1 MYTLCVICARTGS
14 KGVKNKNFLRIKG
27 KSLIRHT
34 LDFAVKSKIFD
45 SIRVKDQEKSSP
57 IKIILETDDI
67 HS

>member
-34 LDFAVKSKIFD
+34 LDFAVKSKIFEYC
-45 SIRVKDQEKSSP
+45 SI
-57 IKIILETDDI
+57 
-67 HS
+67 